1 MQKFGLIG
9 FPLSHSFSKKYF
21 TEKFLRE
28 SILDVSYELFP
39 IENIDILPDLL
50 HSEPL
55 LRGLN
60 VTIPYKQQVMPF
72 LDELSPVVKEI
83 NACNCIK
90 IENGKLIGYNTDVIG
105 FEISL
110 KKKLKPHH
118 KKALILGTGGA
129 AKAVEFVLRK
139 NGIDYLQV
147 SRNKSDDA
155 ISYNELDNE
164 ILSSHHLIIN
174 TTPLGMFPEI
184 DKAPPISYTEIGAS
198 HYLFDLVYNP
208 SETLFLK
215 QGKLLGAATQNCADM
230 LIDQAEASWDIWNAK
245 SSERI

>member
-39 IENIDILPDLL
+39 IESIMLLPDLL
-50 HSEPL
+50 RSEPL

-60 VTIPYKQQVMPF
+60 VTIPYKQQVMPI
-72 LDELSPVVKEI
+72 LDEVSAVVKEI

-139 NGIDYLQV
+139 NGIEYIQV
-147 SRNKSDDA
+147 SRNKSEAA
-155 ISYNELDNE
+155 ISYSDLDNE
-164 ILSSHHLIIN
+164 IISDHHLIVN
-174 TTPLGMFPEI
+174 TTPLGMYPEI
-184 DKAPPISYTEIGAS
+184 ENAPPISFKKIGAS

-215 QGKLLGAATQNCADM
+215 QGRLLGAATENGADM
-230 LIDQAEASWDIWNAK
+230 LIDQAEASWDIWNGK
-245 SSERI
+245 YS

>member
-28 SILDVSYELFP
+28 SILNASYELFP
-39 IENIDILPDLL
+39 IENINILPDLL
-50 HSEPL
+50 RSEPL
-55 LRGLN
+55 LCGLN

-90 IENGKLIGYNTDVIG
+90 IENGKLVGYNTDVIG

-184 DKAPPISYTEIGAS
+184 DKAPPISYTKIGAS

-215 QGKLLGAATQNCADM
+215 QGRLLGAATENGADM
-230 LIDQAEASWDIWNAK
+230 LIDQAEASWDIWNGK
-245 SSERI
+245 FS

>member
-1 MQKFGLIG
+1 
-9 FPLSHSFSKKYF
+9 
-21 TEKFLRE
+21 
-28 SILDVSYELFP
+28 
-39 IENIDILPDLL
+39 
-50 HSEPL
+50 
-55 LRGLN
+55 
-60 VTIPYKQQVMPF
+60 MPF

-147 SRNKSDDA
+147 TRNKSDDA

-184 DKAPPISYTEIGAS
+184 DKAPPISYTVIGAS

-215 QGKLLGAATQNCADM
+215 HGRLLGADTENGADM

-245 SSERI
+245 SSDRI